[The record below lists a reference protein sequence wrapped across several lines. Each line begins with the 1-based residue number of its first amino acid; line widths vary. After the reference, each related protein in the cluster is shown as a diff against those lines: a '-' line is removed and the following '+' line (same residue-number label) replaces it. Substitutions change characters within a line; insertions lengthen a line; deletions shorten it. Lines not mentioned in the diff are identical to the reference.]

1 MRAVHSTACPRVT
14 TEKRV
19 IAGFAA
25 TLSRLDVG
33 GDAIALWEVAHLER
47 HVDGH
52 ALLAADD
59 PPEPPYWAH
68 RWTGATVLADAVPRG
83 ARSAVEL
90 GCGLGLPG
98 LAAARRG
105 AHVTFVDRVAAPL
118 AFVRASAAANRLA
131 NVQCV
136 AADFTT
142 PALTGQF
149 DLVLAAEVLYDRAS
163 FDAVARA
170 IDRLLAPGGRALL
183 TDALRIDTR
192 DFYAMLDPL
201 PLTWRVVERPMRE
214 EGLPVMVRLVEI
226 ARR

>member
-1 MRAVHSTACPRVT
+1 MRAVHTTARPRVT
-14 TEKRV
+14 TEKPV

-25 TLSRLDVG
+25 TLSGVDVA
-33 GDAIALWEVAHLER
+33 GDPIALWEVADLER
-47 HVDGH
+47 HVDRN

-68 RWTGATVLADAVPRG
+68 RWTGAAVLAEAVPRG

-98 LAAARRG
+98 LVRARHG

-136 AADFTT
+136 VADFTT
-142 PALTGQF
+142 PGSPNDSTWCWRPRCCTTARRSTRSRGRSPASSPP
-149 DLVLAAEVLYDRAS
+149 AAEPS
-163 FDAVARA
+163 
-170 IDRLLAPGGRALL
+170 
-183 TDALRIDTR
+183 
-192 DFYAMLDPL
+192 
-201 PLTWRVVERPMRE
+201 
-214 EGLPVMVRLVEI
+214 
-226 ARR
+226 

>member
-47 HVDGH
+47 HVDRH

-83 ARSAVEL
+83 ARS
-90 GCGLGLPG
+90 
-98 LAAARRG
+98 
-105 AHVTFVDRVAAPL
+105 
-118 AFVRASAAANRLA
+118 
-131 NVQCV
+131 
-136 AADFTT
+136 
-142 PALTGQF
+142 
-149 DLVLAAEVLYDRAS
+149 
-163 FDAVARA
+163 
-170 IDRLLAPGGRALL
+170 

-192 DFYAMLDPL
+192 DFYATLDTL

>member
-1 MRAVHSTACPRVT
+1 MHAVHTIARPRVT
-14 TEKRV
+14 TEKPV

-25 TLSRLDVG
+25 TLSRVDVG
-33 GDAIALWEVAHLER
+33 GDPIALWEVADLER
-47 HVDGH
+47 HVDRN

-68 RWTGATVLADAVPRG
+68 RWTGAAVLAEAVPRG

-98 LAAARRG
+98 LVAARHG

-136 AADFTT
+136 VADFTT
-142 PALTGQF
+142 PALAERF
-149 DLVLAAEVLYDRAS
+149 DLVLAAEVLYDRTA
-163 FDAVARA
+163 FDAIARA
-170 IDRLLAPGGRALL
+170 IARLLTPGGRALV
-183 TDALRIDTR
+183 TDALRTDTR
-192 DFYAMLDPL
+192 EFYATLDAL
-201 PLTWRVVERPMRE
+201 PLTWRAVERPLRE
-214 EGLPVMVRLVEI
+214 EGLPITVRVVEI
-226 ARR
+226 APR